1 MITIATHTTQ
11 PSNER
16 STQDGEDARRDDAP
30 AQQDQLPVRTAHAE
44 GESNITFFEGHRVEA
59 GIPFDMRRVISIGT
73 ARSNDIIGQ
82 MTVAEAVEFVRSAK
96 SKRDVDDALQWS
108 ARIQSELLSLIG
120 GFEKKGN
127 FDFDRTVCLQ
137 DLWRDQKKSLTQEL
151 THLLKER
158 NELDEQGIER
168 TLKAIAWRHAKA
180 MRLSAF
186 MWAGKFGVRNNG
198 SILTSTGLMCVD
210 LDKLKLDIQALVAA
224 LKADRLVFWAALS
237 PSKTGVKLLVRI
249 PDDAALNE
257 KKYLACFETFERR
270 VASKYPG
277 VSVSVDKQAK
287 AVAQLC
293 FFMHDPDSFCKP
305 DSYIL
310 HPDEDL
316 AGRHV
321 EGPKAKQEKRVN
333 ASGPAADAKAGSQQK
348 KGSEPR
354 QPVRESRGFLFDAY
368 PPQKQWDTVRSA
380 VESLEDWLADLPAG
394 KGARNLHWTR
404 IGYAFGAWFKKLE
417 DASIRDEASAWLLE
431 LAGQHYA
438 GNEGCVERAMEGS
451 DGTCGL
457 GTLFQLAREMGD
469 WTPPW
474 VAERAEGGQVKKW
487 AIIDHVIDFQSC
499 VPPMKCVGDRWYAGE
514 NGLWKQVE
522 QEIYQPIALDL
533 LPCHLKSSKRVAEV
547 MATFQKQQQVP
558 RQLLKTACIWED
570 EDQRSVLINCRNGL
584 LRVTATSVRLMPHDP
599 NAHCFTGQLAAA
611 YDPNAGDDTF
621 ERVFVEAQ
629 PDERAQNLLYWWFGY
644 VLYPSL
650 RFRLSLVNYGPSTT
664 GKSTIWE
671 KGIGA
676 AIGNGLKKN
685 LSLSDIC
692 STTGYSIPSLQH
704 ALLNVGGELDAD
716 ELGQSSRFKLLAE
729 GGPLEVRMIYGRPYT
744 MTDYVVKL
752 VFLTNHLPRFRSGT
766 DAELNRIQFICWD
779 KVPAKPDPRLLE
791 MVANERDGVFTQW
804 MVPALQSILDGVKPL
819 PDELLIR
826 SQFAVRNDPMKVF
839 IEKCCVLDPDATIEK
854 NRFRRTFAYFVDQ
867 ADLSGGLKD
876 DGVCGRLLLERTY
889 GKVKVARP
897 RREGSREQVYAGIK
911 LNPDFEREYA
921 EHVGSSKPYP
931 EY

>member
-1 MITIATHTTQ
+1 MH
-11 PSNER
+11 
-16 STQDGEDARRDDAP
+16 
-30 AQQDQLPVRTAHAE
+30 
-44 GESNITFFEGHRVEA
+44 
-59 GIPFDMRRVISIGT
+59 RVISIGT

-82 MTVAEAVEFVRSAK
+82 MTVGDAIAFVQSAK
-96 SKRDVDDALQWS
+96 SKRDVDEALKHS
-108 ARIQSELLSLIG
+108 ARIQRELGSLIG
-120 GFEKKGN
+120 DFQSKGS
-127 FDFDRTVCLQ
+127 FDFDHTVCLQ
-137 DLWRDQKKSLTQEL
+137 NLWREQKKSLAQEL
-151 THLLKER
+151 THLLRES
-158 NELDEQGIER
+158 NELDEQGVES

-186 MWAGKFGVRNNG
+186 VWAGKFGVRNNG
-198 SILTSTGLMCVD
+198 SILTSAGLMCVD

-224 LKADRLVFWAALS
+224 LKADRLVFRAALS
-237 PSKTGVKLLVRI
+237 PSRTGVKLLVRI
-249 PDDAALNE
+249 PDDAAFNE
-257 KKYLACFETFERR
+257 KKCLACFETFERHI
-270 VASKYPG
+270 ASKYPG
-277 VSVSVDKQAK
+277 VSISVDKQAK

-293 FFMHDPDSFCKP
+293 FFMHDPDSFCNP
-305 DSYIL
+305 DSCIL

-316 AGRHV
+316 VALHV
-321 EGPKAKQEKRVN
+321 EGRKVKPEKRAN
-333 ASGPAADAKAGSQQK
+333 ASGPAADSKGGSQQK
-348 KGSEPR
+348 KGGEPR
-354 QPVRESRGFLFDAY
+354 QPARESRGFPFDGY
-368 PPQKQWDTVRSA
+368 PAEKQWDTVRSA
-380 VESLEDWLADLPAG
+380 LESLEDWLADLPAG

-404 IGYAFGAWFKKLE
+404 IGYAFGAWFRKLE

-431 LAGQHYA
+431 LAGEHYA
-438 GNEGCVERAMEGS
+438 GNEGCVERAMEGG

-474 VAERAEGGQVKKW
+474 VAERTEGGQAKKW

-533 LPCHLKSSKRVAEV
+533 FPCHLKSSKRVAEV

-558 RQLLKTACIWED
+558 RQSLKTACIWED
-570 EDQRSVLINCRNGL
+570 EGQRSVLINCRNGL

-611 YDPNAGDDTF
+611 YDPNAGDGTF

-629 PDERAQNLLYWWFGY
+629 PGEQAQNLLYWWFGY

-671 KGIGA
+671 NGIGA
-676 AIGNGLKKN
+676 AIGTGLKKN

-716 ELGQSSRFKLLAE
+716 ELGQSSRFKLLV
-729 GGPLEVRMIYGRPYT
+729 GGEPLEVRMIYGRPYT
-744 MTDYVVKL
+744 MTDYVAKL

-766 DAELNRIQFICWD
+766 DAELRRIQFLCWD
-779 KVPAKPDPRLLE
+779 KVPAKPDPKLLD
-791 MVANERDGVFTQW
+791 MVANERDGVFTRW

-819 PDELLIR
+819 QDELLIR

-839 IEKCCVLDPDATIEK
+839 IEKCCVPNPEATIEK
-854 NRFRRTFAYFVDQ
+854 NLFRRPFAYFVDQ
-867 ADLSGGLKD
+867 ADLPAGLKED
-876 DGVCGRLLLERTY
+876 SVCGRLLLERTY

-911 LNPDFEREYA
+911 LNPDFEREYN
-921 EHVGSSKPYP
+921 EHTGSLKPYP